1 MPQADFF
8 DVRAALHFCRT
19 AFLLPGFPCISA
31 CFTGICREIPY
42 TVCVTMGQPSGNV
55 WGLYLMRNIF
65 ARVKAHITARQAAEA
80 YGLRVGRNGMALCP
94 FHDDHTPSMKID
106 DRYYCFGCGET
117 GDVIDLTARLF
128 QLSPFEAA
136 RKLAADFGIDPDTPG
151 APAQPVPCRDM
162 QLHRDVLRCTGVLI
176 DYETLLKRHKR
187 QYAPPDAR
195 QPEDERFVHA
205 LHSLPEI
212 GGLIDQLYDADVR
225 VRKEMA
231 RWLLESGRLDE
242 IRQPLREEETHEQH
256 ATERA
261 A

>member
-1 MPQADFF
+1 MHTMP
-8 DVRAALHFCRT
+8 AALHFCRT

-55 WGLYLMRNIF
+55 WGVYLMRNIF

-128 QLSPFEAA
+128 RISPFEAA

-162 QLHRDVLRCTGVLI
+162 QVHRDVLRCTGVLI
-176 DYETLLKRHKR
+176 DYETLLKRQKK
-187 QYAPPDAR
+187 QYAPQDAR
-195 QPEDERFVHA
+195 QPVDERFVHA

-225 VRKEMA
+225 VRKETA

-242 IRQPLREEETHEQH
+242 IRQALREEETHEQH